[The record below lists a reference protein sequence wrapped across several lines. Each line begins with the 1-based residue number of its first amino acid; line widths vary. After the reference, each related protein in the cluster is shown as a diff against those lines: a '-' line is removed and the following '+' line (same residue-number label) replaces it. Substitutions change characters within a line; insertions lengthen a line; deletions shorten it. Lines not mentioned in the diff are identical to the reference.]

1 MLRKNAIRIFIA
13 GATGAAGKRLVPLL
27 AAKGHQVT
35 VMARKP
41 DSVPMLRNAG
51 VVGFVAPVTSRLS
64 ANCNGRCRSWREGF
78 RAELVGS

>member
-1 MLRKNAIRIFIA
+1 VLRKNAIRIFIA

-51 VVGFVAPVTSRLS
+51 VVD
-64 ANCNGRCRSWREGF
+64 SWR
-78 RAELVGS
+78 L